1 MNDPD
6 QGYVQMVLRVKPEA
20 KHRLKVHAVSTGVTM
35 TALVQRALDEIIRK
49 EAKPLGE
56 GQ

>member
-1 MNDPD
+1 MNDQG
-6 QGYVQMVLRVKPEA
+6 QGYVQMVLRVTPEA
-20 KHRLKVHAVSTGVTM
+20 KHRLKIHAVTTGQTM
-35 TALVQRALDEIIRK
+35 NALVERAVEEIIRR

>member
-1 MNDPD
+1 MND
-6 QGYVQMVLRVKPEA
+6 QGYVQMVLRVTPEA
-20 KHRLKVHAVSTGVTM
+20 KHRLKLHAVSTGQTM
-35 TALVQRALDEIIRK
+35 NALVERAVEEIIRR